1 MTFEPTTTNEFLCL
15 EQIRDYAEQNEIT
28 LVRSAQSGDVDSFNA
43 LVLKYQNLMYR
54 TALRILG
61 QEVLAED
68 ATQDALISAFQHIG
82 QFRGGSLKAWFIRIL
97 VNKCY
102 DGFRHMQRT
111 PAISLDESLMSDGEN
126 EGLYTML
133 WDQAPSAEEYVE
145 ASEQTEYIQ
154 KCLSKL
160 PADYR
165 VVLVL
170 VDVEEMSYV
179 EASAIL
185 KIPLGTVK
193 SRLAR
198 ARLYMRRELEAGGA
212 F

>member
-1 MTFEPTTTNEFLCL
+1 
-15 EQIRDYAEQNEIT
+15 
-28 LVRSAQSGDVDSFNA
+28 
-43 LVLKYQNLMYR
+43 MYR

-61 QEVLAED
+61 QEALADD
-68 ATQDALISAFQHIG
+68 ATQDAFISAYQHIG
-82 QFRGGSLKAWFIRIL
+82 QFRGGSLKAWLIRIL
-97 VNKCY
+97 INKCY
-102 DGFRHMQRT
+102 DQVRHRQRT
-111 PAISLDESLMSDGEN
+111 PVISLNENLTDDGEN
-126 EGLYTML
+126 ERLYIRL
-133 WDQAPSAEEYVE
+133 RDRAPSIEEYVE

-170 VDVEEMSYV
+170 VDIEEMSYL
-179 EASAIL
+179 ETSAIL

-198 ARLYMRRELEAGGA
+198 ARLYMRRELEAGGV